1 MTRSQV
7 KTEFG
12 LAFLLFKA
20 LLSRCK
26 KLYYDFKSIG
36 RSSQVRIEF
45 HLVHMSTQ
53 TLVCIHTLMLRL
65 FVPFF
70 KTSGRGDVKKN
81 YHLQKKMTK
90 KIKKSSSFFSSRME
104 LKNFFYILYRKVS
117 NLLFSL
123 CL

>member
-45 HLVHMSTQ
+45 HLVHVYPD
-53 TLVCIHTLMLRL
+53 LVMYTLMLRL

-81 YHLQKKMTK
+81 YHLQKK
-90 KIKKSSSFFSSRME
+90 
-104 LKNFFYILYRKVS
+104 
-117 NLLFSL
+117 
-123 CL
+123 